1 MKYSIIGRDGLK
13 VSKIALGTWSFGS
26 VNAWGESNIDNLKKV
41 VDYALDNG
49 VNFIDTAEGYGKSE
63 EILGKLL
70 KGYERE
76 DIVLATKIGGKVF
89 EYNVVKE
96 RLNASLKRLKTKYVD
111 LYQIHWPKM
120 KHLWH
125 KEDMTKKDYFDIYES
140 MKRLRE
146 EGLIRYGG
154 VSNFRLH
161 HLKEFPEDAFNHIV
175 TNQVPYSLLWR
186 FYDVEGV
193 ANFCKEKEMKFL
205 AYSPLAQGLLT
216 GKFRPGTSPLYP
228 TQRSNVLFNEPVFSN
243 AWKVVEIVTEIAKD
257 LDVTPAQVA
266 LKWVIEQ
273 DIIASAIVGTRK
285 IKHLKE
291 NIEAVDINI
300 PRKYLERLNEV
311 SLEFQSMF
319 PTGMEMWIGN
329 NTPDTLAKIGIRK

>member
-1 MKYSIIGRDGLK
+1 MKYSIIGKNGLK

-26 VNAWGESNIDNLKKV
+26 VNAWGESNIKDLRKV
-41 VDYALDNG
+41 VNYAIDKG
-49 VNFIDTAEGYGKSE
+49 INFIDTAEGYGNSE
-63 EILGKLL
+63 EVLGKLL
-70 KGYERE
+70 KGYNRE

-96 RLNASLKRLKTKYVD
+96 RLKASLQRLQTDYVD

-125 KEDMTKKDYFDIYES
+125 REDMSKKDYLDIYDS
-140 MKRLRE
+140 MKRLQN
-146 EGLIRYGG
+146 EGLIRFGG
-154 VSNFRLH
+154 VSNFRLY
-161 HLKEFPEDAFNHIV
+161 HLKEFPEEAFDIIV
-175 TNQVPYSLLWR
+175 TDQVPYSLLWR

-193 ANFCKEKEMKFL
+193 SDFCKQKGLKFL

-216 GKFRPGTSPLYP
+216 GKFKPGETILYP
-228 TQRSNVLFNEPVFSN
+228 TQKANVLFNEPVFSK
-243 AWKVVEIVTEIAKD
+243 AWSVVKTVIEIAQE
-257 LDVTPAQVA
+257 LDVKPAQVA

-273 DIIASAIVGTRK
+273 DIVASAIVGTRN
-285 IKHLKE
+285 IEHLKE

-300 PRKYLERLNEV
+300 PREYLERLDKA

-319 PTGMEMWIGN
+319 PLGMEMWIGN
-329 NTPDTLAKIGIRK
+329 NTQDKLSKIGIVK